1 MNADIT
7 FSCNAT
13 PDDLIDAIE
22 ANRIYCP
29 CIYILN
35 KIDSISLEE
44 LEIWDR
50 IPHYVPIAGKLG
62 WNFDELLETIW
73 QYLDLIRVYTKPK
86 GEIPDYERPVILKRK
101 KSSVEDF
108 CNKIHRSL
116 ILDFKHA
123 QVWGHSVKHNPQ
135 KVGKRHALMD
145 EDIVQVVK
153 N

>member
-1 MNADIT
+1 MVNADIT
-7 FSCNAT
+7 FSCDAT

-22 ANRIYCP
+22 GNRIYIP

-73 QYLDLIRVYTKPK
+73 DYLDFIRVYTKPRVF
-86 GEIPDYERPVILKRK
+86 YLLKLFRVK
-101 KSSVEDF
+101 FQTMKDQSS
-108 CNKIHRSL
+108 
-116 ILDFKHA
+116 
-123 QVWGHSVKHNPQ
+123 
-135 KVGKRHALMD
+135 
-145 EDIVQVVK
+145 
-153 N
+153 

>member
-1 MNADIT
+1 VT

-22 ANRIYCP
+22 ANRIYVP

-35 KIDSISLEE
+35 MIDKISLEE
-44 LEIWDR
+44 LEVWDR

-73 QYLDLIRVYTKPK
+73 QYLGLFRVYTKPK
-86 GEIPDYERPVILKRK
+86 GQIPDYERPVILRK
-101 KSSVEDF
+101 KEACVEDF
-108 CNKIHRSL
+108 CNKIHRTL
-116 ILDFKHA
+116 IQDFKHA
-123 QVWGHSVKHNPQ
+123 QVWGHSVKFNPQ
-135 KVGKRHALMD
+135 KVGKGHVVMD
-145 EDIVQVVK
+145 EDIVQIVK